1 MKIRKMRLL
10 FDSFEPPFIAVPL
23 DIIYF
28 IPLQAVHALM
38 SPTFQR
44 FSSGTDKLRNG
55 GPH

>member
-1 MKIRKMRLL
+1 MRLL

-38 SPTFQR
+38 SPTFKR